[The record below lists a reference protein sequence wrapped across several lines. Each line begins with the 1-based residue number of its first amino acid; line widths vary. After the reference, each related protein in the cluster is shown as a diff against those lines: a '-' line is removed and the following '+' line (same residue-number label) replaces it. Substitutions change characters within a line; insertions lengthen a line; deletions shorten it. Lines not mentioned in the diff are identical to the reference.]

1 MKKKTLNI
9 PSFIFI
15 SFMLTNSLPAQTVPQ
30 SLDTLFTTL
39 FNTGD
44 FNGVVLVAEKGS
56 PVYERS
62 FGYANFAKQQLLN
75 NNTSFELASVA
86 KQFTALAVMQLVEKK
101 KLDYSTEINTLFPEL
116 KFEKVTV
123 ED

>member
-1 MKKKTLNI
+1 MKERGNGTNKQYHKFMKKKTLNI

-44 FNGVVLVAEKGS
+44 FNGVVLVAENGS

-62 FGYANFAKQQLLN
+62 FGSANFAKQQLLN

-86 KQFTALAVMQLVEKK
+86 KQFTALAVMQL
-101 KLDYSTEINTLFPEL
+101 LL
-116 KFEKVTV
+116 
-123 ED
+123 